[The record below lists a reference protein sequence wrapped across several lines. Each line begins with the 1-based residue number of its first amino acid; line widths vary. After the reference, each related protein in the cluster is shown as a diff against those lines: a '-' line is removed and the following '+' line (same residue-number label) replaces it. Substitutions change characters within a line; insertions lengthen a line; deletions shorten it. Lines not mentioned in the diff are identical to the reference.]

1 MYRSDFS
8 KKVAKTVIP
17 FTSSCLARLRMHGLV
32 RYAELGASLLQGKG
46 AGSGWDISAEIQA
59 AADCILR
66 PDPILLDVG
75 ANNGRWTQGM
85 LRLFPAT
92 RKVVLFE
99 PQEECLAAINSLQI
113 PGKVVVPAAV
123 SDHAG
128 TELFHI
134 SCAGW
139 GAASL
144 YERNETFFADRP
156 QKKIAVQVTTLDAV
170 LEGEAIDHVDFA
182 KFDIEGAELAA
193 FRGATRT
200 FSRGAIGALSF
211 EFGSGNINSR
221 TFFRDFWDFLT
232 GHGFEMFRVL
242 PGGRTLRISEYY
254 EDLEYFRGVSNYVCK
269 AKKVRNVQ
277 GLAVP
282 HSPARAL
289 YATH

>member
-46 AGSGWDISAEIQA
+46 AGSGWDIYAEIQA
-59 AADCILR
+59 AADCISR

-134 SCAGW
+134 SGAGW

-193 FRGATRT
+193 FRGASRS

-232 GHGFEMFRVL
+232 EHGFEMFRVL
-242 PGGRTLRISEYY
+242 PGGRTLRIREYY
-254 EDLEYFRGVSNYVCK
+254 EDLEYFKGR
-269 AKKVRNVQ
+269 
-277 GLAVP
+277 L
-282 HSPARAL
+282 
-289 YATH
+289 